1 MCEDVAGA
9 VQYRDINPAGGTLPE
24 KMGLELRSSPLI
36 VDDQDRDIEW
46 LKMAE
51 LRSSCGRRQSK
62 HRRQKRAGR

>member
-1 MCEDVAGA
+1 
-9 VQYRDINPAGGTLPE
+9 
-24 KMGLELRSSPLI
+24 MGLELRSSPVT